1 MKIPFMYFCKIN
13 HSYGETLTF
22 TTPAVPLVDLGLSVK
37 WASKN
42 MGSDTESDAGSYY
55 QWGAL
60 TGLTACSW
68 DNYFDNPY
76 DESGSIATTNISSAR
91 ILYFYGS
98 MMHSLS
104 QSNRYVGRPIRAVCD
119 M

>member
-13 HSYGETLTF
+13 HSYGETLTI

-55 QWGAL
+55 
-60 TGLTACSW
+60 
-68 DNYFDNPY
+68 
-76 DESGSIATTNISSAR
+76 
-91 ILYFYGS
+91 
-98 MMHSLS
+98 
-104 QSNRYVGRPIRAVCD
+104 
-119 M
+119 